1 MPSDQFLQR
10 RFFFDLP
17 RRLLDGACMEIVN
30 LKFHHGDFGLVP
42 SNSYLQQK
50 PVVNDFLPYKI
61 LSGAVIIKPDVST
74 LTEKGKVIVNRNRD
88 V

>member
-17 RRLLDGACMEIVN
+17 RRLLDRACMEIVN
-30 LKFHHGDFGLVP
+30 LKFHHGDFGLLP

-61 LSGAVIIKPDVST
+61 LSGAVIIKPDIST
-74 LTEKGKVIVNRNRD
+74 LTEKGNVESCLR
-88 V
+88 